1 MYSDKDHNYV
11 YLREEVNCPGR
22 GMKKTSEELKIFF
35 ISIWVVTVRVHA
47 YRTHQAVCSRF
58 VYFAVSLNKNVEL
71 RKERDL
77 ATSWNMVEYDT

>member
-1 MYSDKDHNYV
+1 MYSDKGHNYV

-47 YRTHQAVCSRF
+47 YVKLIKLYVQGLYILLFPSI
-58 VYFAVSLNKNVEL
+58 K
-71 RKERDL
+71 
-77 ATSWNMVEYDT
+77 M